1 MSPAILLLFALT
13 GAEPRSLSVAQGYE
27 NGRLVVCIASK
38 CEYDDGQPAD
48 VEGPSGLAA
57 LAHKYGFPVTYY
69 MKPFTVEACR
79 TLLKSWHDQ
88 YGDEVGW
95 LSDGTPFGKAEAELA
110 RMRQLAEWQSITT
123 AGNLRFGL
131 DWSNFYLRQ
140 GIQSVWGRCYEQ
152 SYTDGITD
160 RGCPPGFY
168 YALPACFRSP
178 NQTDGGLISVPWLSN
193 DLNLVFRTAQQSTFT
208 FDPNDSQSLHVSTPD
223 DDSFWKAE
231 LDQYQ
236 KQTRYNKTVPLVV
249 QQETGK
255 FHLQGASPFYVKW
268 RKDGRAILENL
279 FKVLKDRHI
288 TVVNVSQAVQIYKQA
303 YSASTPP
310 TYNIF
315 DNISSLPIIQKCPS
329 FKMVAER
336 FTGTKKLAKFNG
348 YYACAS
354 EGGKALYFSPDG
366 KTFYDRGRNLTY
378 FDRSGLLVF
387 DDGNPLPIR
396 ITSYLNDPA
405 RYMKGILPELS
416 YLFDTAKYIPKA
428 DVHTSKNGGHLQVAV
443 KVALECLPDYMGD
456 RLPYGVMLW
465 GNYSA
470 WKVPAGSPA
479 GTKILDSHGLFVPM
493 LLKPGVNTLELS
505 LPAKS
510 EKPTVFELNV
520 EKFRHDQL
528 VAAAALQGL
537 ANRDAP
543 QVFLQTVDADWM
555 ITFKHNG
562 IVHSPEILKK
572 YRSVDDAWKDYY
584 STKHGLHFETLPT
597 LEALATKAGSAVHG
611 VILYDPR
618 NPGEVPVAITLA
630 GLRDAVPVTEAVRKE
645 CPALAALPVLE
656 DIRGRFADRVA
667 AQRWAIREL
676 LPQCS
681 QDGAFSY
688 TGGIDAM
695 SLDIAVARKMFVY
708 QLAHLSPNV
717 VPNAKERAIRET

>member
-249 QQETGK
+249 QQETGE

-268 RKDGRAILENL
+268 RQTAGQSWK
-279 FKVLKDRHI
+279 
-288 TVVNVSQAVQIYKQA
+288 IY
-303 YSASTPP
+303 S
-310 TYNIF
+310 
-315 DNISSLPIIQKCPS
+315 KC
-329 FKMVAER
+329 
-336 FTGTKKLAKFNG
+336 
-348 YYACAS
+348 
-354 EGGKALYFSPDG
+354 
-366 KTFYDRGRNLTY
+366 
-378 FDRSGLLVF
+378 
-387 DDGNPLPIR
+387 
-396 ITSYLNDPA
+396 
-405 RYMKGILPELS
+405 
-416 YLFDTAKYIPKA
+416 
-428 DVHTSKNGGHLQVAV
+428 
-443 KVALECLPDYMGD
+443 
-456 RLPYGVMLW
+456 
-465 GNYSA
+465 
-470 WKVPAGSPA
+470 
-479 GTKILDSHGLFVPM
+479 
-493 LLKPGVNTLELS
+493 
-505 LPAKS
+505 
-510 EKPTVFELNV
+510 
-520 EKFRHDQL
+520 
-528 VAAAALQGL
+528 
-537 ANRDAP
+537 
-543 QVFLQTVDADWM
+543 
-555 ITFKHNG
+555 
-562 IVHSPEILKK
+562 
-572 YRSVDDAWKDYY
+572 
-584 STKHGLHFETLPT
+584 
-597 LEALATKAGSAVHG
+597 
-611 VILYDPR
+611 
-618 NPGEVPVAITLA
+618 
-630 GLRDAVPVTEAVRKE
+630 
-645 CPALAALPVLE
+645 
-656 DIRGRFADRVA
+656 
-667 AQRWAIREL
+667 
-676 LPQCS
+676 
-681 QDGAFSY
+681 
-688 TGGIDAM
+688 
-695 SLDIAVARKMFVY
+695 
-708 QLAHLSPNV
+708 
-717 VPNAKERAIRET
+717 